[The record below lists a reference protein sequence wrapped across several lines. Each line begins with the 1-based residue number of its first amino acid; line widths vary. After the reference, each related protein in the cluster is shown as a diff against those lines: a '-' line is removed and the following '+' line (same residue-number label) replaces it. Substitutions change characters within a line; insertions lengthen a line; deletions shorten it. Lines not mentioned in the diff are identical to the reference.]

1 MITKKEMV
9 LDIQR
14 LELATGIK
22 DSLIDSGFTTI
33 DFICRSTVTD
43 ISEKLGIDLYVAQII
58 FEEAKKM
65 RNVVATAT
73 DAASTTTAV
82 NKYNNY
88 NNKHTYIHNAYAHH
102 ILVHNHSPRI
112 TL

>member
-1 MITKKEMV
+1 MITKKDMES
-9 LDIQR
+9 DIQL

-22 DSLIDSGFTTI
+22 DSLIKAGFTTI
-33 DFICRSTVTD
+33 SVILSSTTTD
-43 ISEKLGIDLYVAQII
+43 ISKKLGIDLYVAQII

-73 DAASTTTAV
+73 DAASTTAAV